1 MALDVSF
8 FSLWPLA
15 GSHRHLDFLAVL
27 DGARGQA
34 DIADFLSPILGYTTF
49 TVPLGIDSV

>member
-1 MALDVSF
+1 MVVFQFVAVG
-8 FSLWPLA
+8 

-34 DIADFLSPILGYTTF
+34 DIADFLSPILGYIHVYSTA
-49 TVPLGIDSV
+49 GNR